1 MLEYKGYHAEIEFDK
16 DTNYYCG
23 WLYGISDLV
32 TFGGET
38 KEEAEKDFYVA
49 VDDYLEF
56 CRATDQEPKRE
67 NADDLDVR
75 VNSDL
80 YQSLKAAAQNAGESF
95 NSFVEKILADYVA
108 KTA

>member
-1 MLEYKGYHAEIEFDK
+1 MLEYKGYHAEIEFDEE
-16 DTNYYCG
+16 TNYYCG

-38 KEEAEKDFYVA
+38 EEEVEKDFYDA

-56 CRATDQEPKRE
+56 CKETNQEPKRE
-67 NADDLDVR
+67 KNNLNLMVDYKILENLKIAAK
-75 VNSDL
+75 NS
-80 YQSLKAAAQNAGESF
+80 GESL
-95 NSFVEKILADYVA
+95 NEFVEKILSNYFT